1 MSDAGW
7 RRLFSAPGLALLA
20 TLLLLGTPR
29 SGEGTEEGASA
40 AVVFVSPWPGAV
52 IMEGPVVIAGR
63 LPPGSGVAHFLLN
76 GRLLEGITRKGDSF
90 SASINPARGFNEVV
104 VRLGNS
110 ASHISFA
117 YGSRTPGQPT
127 YSFHSPLVEGTC
139 DPCHR
144 ERRGGA
150 LTEAALCYQCHS
162 AKTIIY
168 PFVHGPVAAG
178 KCLIC
183 HDAHGSKYPSLGRVK
198 LTQMCTSCHDQI
210 STRKHTATSRSRVCI
225 LCHDP
230 HCGMNKSLLRATF

>member
-1 MSDAGW
+1 MV
-7 RRLFSAPGLALLA
+7 LLGL
-20 TLLLLGTPR
+20 LLLLGAPQAGT
-29 SGEGTEEGASA
+29 GEEEEPAA
-40 AVVFVSPWPGAV
+40 AVVFVSPSPGAL

-63 LPPGSGVAHFLLN
+63 LPPGSEKTHFLLN

-90 SASINPARGFNEVV
+90 STSITPAKGFNEVE
-104 VRLGNS
+104 VRLGDS
-110 ASHISFA
+110 TSRLLFIF
-117 YGSRTPGQPT
+117 GSRAPGQRT
-127 YSFHSPLVEGTC
+127 YSFHPPLVEGTC

-162 AKTIIY
+162 TKTIIY

-183 HDAHGSKYPSLGRVK
+183 HDAHGSSYPSLGRVQ
-198 LTQMCTSCHDQI
+198 LTQMCTSCHDQL
-210 STRKHTATSRSRVCI
+210 STKKHTDTSRSRVCT

-230 HCGMNKSLLRATF
+230 HRGMNRSLLRTTF